1 MYYQCCTGEESGMFD
16 KKKRN
21 VLLLFIVPALLMYVT
36 FWILP
41 VLMSFFYGV
50 TNWSGM
56 GEYKFIG
63 LNNFKYLL
71 KDGTMFNS
79 MKNTVIYAVF
89 VVTYGNI
96 QALTLALIL
105 NKKLKAKGFFR
116 TVFYLPALF
125 STIVVAFLWS
135 YVYAP
140 YYGMISE
147 IFNKLGLDVVPN
159 LLGQKGT
166 SLLAS
171 AFVETWKTS
180 GTMTII
186 YLAGLQNISEEVI
199 ESAKIDGCTGWQAI
213 RFVKI
218 PMLSN
223 TITINVMLGLIGGF
237 KSFDYVFALTGG
249 GPGNSSSTLM
259 YSIYKMAFV
268 ESQFGKAEALAAVAF
283 LFILMISV
291 IVLRIMK
298 RKELEA

>member
-1 MYYQCCTGEESGMFD
+1 MFD

-116 TVFYLPALF
+116 TIFYLPALF

>member
-1 MYYQCCTGEESGMFD
+1 MFD

-56 GEYKFIG
+56 GDYKFIG

-147 IFNKLGLDVVPN
+147 VFHKLGLSVVPN
-159 LLGQKGT
+159 LLGQKET

-283 LFILMISV
+283 VFILIISV
-291 IVLRIMK
+291 IVLHIMK

>member
-1 MYYQCCTGEESGMFD
+1 MFD

-105 NKKLKAKGFFR
+105 NKKLKAKGFYR

-147 IFNKLGLDVVPN
+147 IFNKLGLDIVPN

-283 LFILMISV
+283 IFILIISV

>member
-1 MYYQCCTGEESGMFD
+1 MFD

-283 LFILMISV
+283 LFILMVSV

>member
-1 MYYQCCTGEESGMFD
+1 MFD

-125 STIVVAFLWS
+125 STTVVAFLWS

-147 IFNKLGLDVVPN
+147 IFNKLGLDIVPN

-283 LFILMISV
+283 IFILIISV

>member
-1 MYYQCCTGEESGMFD
+1 MFD

-199 ESAKIDGCTGWQAI
+199 ESAKIDGCTGWQVI

>member
-1 MYYQCCTGEESGMFD
+1 MFD

-283 LFILMISV
+283 LFILIISV

>member
-1 MYYQCCTGEESGMFD
+1 MFAGEESGMFD

-56 GEYKFIG
+56 GDYKFIG

-147 IFNKLGLDVVPN
+147 IFDKLGLSVVPN
-159 LLGQKGT
+159 LLGQKET

-249 GPGNSSSTLM
+249 GPGSSSSTLM

-283 LFILMISV
+283 VFILIISV
-291 IVLRIMK
+291 IVLKIMK

>member
-1 MYYQCCTGEESGMFD
+1 MFD

-147 IFNKLGLDVVPN
+147 IFNKLGLDIVPN

-218 PMLSN
+218 PMLFN

-283 LFILMISV
+283 IFILIISV

>member
-1 MYYQCCTGEESGMFD
+1 MFD
-16 KKKRN
+16 KKKRK

>member
-1 MYYQCCTGEESGMFD
+1 MFD

-147 IFNKLGLDVVPN
+147 IFNKLGQDIVPN

-283 LFILMISV
+283 IFILIISV

>member
-1 MYYQCCTGEESGMFD
+1 MFD

-147 IFNKLGLDVVPN
+147 IFNKLGLDIVPN

-283 LFILMISV
+283 VFILIISV

>member
-1 MYYQCCTGEESGMFD
+1 MFD

-56 GEYKFIG
+56 GDYKFIG

-147 IFNKLGLDVVPN
+147 IFDKLGISVVPN
-159 LLGQKGT
+159 LLGQKET

-249 GPGNSSSTLM
+249 GPGSSSSTLM

-283 LFILMISV
+283 VFILIISV
-291 IVLRIMK
+291 IVLKIMK

>member
-1 MYYQCCTGEESGMFD
+1 MFD

>member
-1 MYYQCCTGEESGMFD
+1 MFD

-56 GEYKFIG
+56 GDYKFIG
-63 LNNFKYLL
+63 MNNFKYLL

-147 IFNKLGLDVVPN
+147 IFDKLGLSVVPN
-159 LLGQKGT
+159 LLGQKET

-249 GPGNSSSTLM
+249 GPGSSSSTLM

-283 LFILMISV
+283 VFILIISV
-291 IVLRIMK
+291 IVLKIMK

>member
-1 MYYQCCTGEESGMFD
+1 MFD

-56 GEYKFIG
+56 GDYKFIG

-147 IFNKLGLDVVPN
+147 IFDKLGISVVPN
-159 LLGQKGT
+159 LLGQKET

-249 GPGNSSSTLM
+249 GPGSSSSTLM

-283 LFILMISV
+283 VFILIISV
-291 IVLRIMK
+291 TVLKIMK

>member
-1 MYYQCCTGEESGMFD
+1 MNLKSGEESGMFD

-147 IFNKLGLDVVPN
+147 IFNKLGLDIVPN

-283 LFILMISV
+283 IFILIISV

>member
-1 MYYQCCTGEESGMFD
+1 MRLNLKSGEESGMFD

-147 IFNKLGLDVVPN
+147 IFNKLGLDIVPN

-268 ESQFGKAEALAAVAF
+268 ESQFG
-283 LFILMISV
+283 
-291 IVLRIMK
+291 
-298 RKELEA
+298 

>member
-1 MYYQCCTGEESGMFD
+1 MFD

-56 GEYKFIG
+56 GDYKFIG

-147 IFNKLGLDVVPN
+147 VFHKLGLSVVPN
-159 LLGQKGT
+159 LLGQKET

-283 LFILMISV
+283 VFILIISV

>member
-1 MYYQCCTGEESGMFD
+1 MFD

-56 GEYKFIG
+56 GDYKFIG

-147 IFNKLGLDVVPN
+147 VFHKLGFSVVPN
-159 LLGQKGT
+159 LLGQKET

-283 LFILMISV
+283 VFILIISV

>member
-1 MYYQCCTGEESGMFD
+1 MFD

-147 IFNKLGLDVVPN
+147 IFNKLGQDIVPN

-218 PMLSN
+218 PMQSN

-283 LFILMISV
+283 IFILIISV

>member
-1 MYYQCCTGEESGMFD
+1 MFD

-96 QALTLALIL
+96 QALTLALVL

-147 IFNKLGLDVVPN
+147 IFNKLGLDIVPN

-283 LFILMISV
+283 IFILIISV

>member
-1 MYYQCCTGEESGMFD
+1 MFD

-249 GPGNSSSTLM
+249 GPGNSSSTLK

>member
-1 MYYQCCTGEESGMFD
+1 MFD

-63 LNNFKYLL
+63 PNNFKYLL

-147 IFNKLGLDVVPN
+147 IFNKLGLDIVPN

-283 LFILMISV
+283 IFILIISV

>member
-1 MYYQCCTGEESGMFD
+1 MFD

-147 IFNKLGLDVVPN
+147 IFNKLGLDIVPN

-283 LFILMISV
+283 IFILIISV

>member
-1 MYYQCCTGEESGMFD
+1 MFD

-56 GEYKFIG
+56 GDYKFIG

-147 IFNKLGLDVVPN
+147 IFDKLGLSVVPN
-159 LLGQKGT
+159 LLGQKET

-249 GPGNSSSTLM
+249 GPGSSSSTLM

-283 LFILMISV
+283 VFILIISV
-291 IVLRIMK
+291 IVLKIMK

>member
-1 MYYQCCTGEESGMFD
+1 MFD

-21 VLLLFIVPALLMYVT
+21 VLLLLIVPALLMYVT

-147 IFNKLGLDVVPN
+147 IFNKLGLDIVPN

-283 LFILMISV
+283 IFILIISV

>member
-1 MYYQCCTGEESGMFD
+1 MFD

-147 IFNKLGLDVVPN
+147 IFNKLGLDIVPN

-171 AFVETWKTS
+171 AFVENWKTS

-283 LFILMISV
+283 IFILIISV

>member
-199 ESAKIDGCTGWQAI
+199 ESAKIDGCTGWQVI

-283 LFILMISV
+283 LFILMVSV

>member
-1 MYYQCCTGEESGMFD
+1 MFD

-147 IFNKLGLDVVPN
+147 IFNKLGLDIVPN

-166 SLLAS
+166 S
-171 AFVETWKTS
+171 
-180 GTMTII
+180 
-186 YLAGLQNISEEVI
+186 
-199 ESAKIDGCTGWQAI
+199 D
-213 RFVKI
+213 R
-218 PMLSN
+218 
-223 TITINVMLGLIGGF
+223 
-237 KSFDYVFALTGG
+237 KSV
-249 GPGNSSSTLM
+249 
-259 YSIYKMAFV
+259 V
-268 ESQFGKAEALAAVAF
+268 
-283 LFILMISV
+283 
-291 IVLRIMK
+291 
-298 RKELEA
+298 

>member
-1 MYYQCCTGEESGMFD
+1 MREMFAGEESGMFD

-56 GEYKFIG
+56 GDYKFIG

-147 IFNKLGLDVVPN
+147 IFDKLGLSVVPN
-159 LLGQKGT
+159 LLGQKET

-249 GPGNSSSTLM
+249 GPGSSSSTLM

-283 LFILMISV
+283 VFILIISV
-291 IVLRIMK
+291 IVLKIMK

>member
-1 MYYQCCTGEESGMFD
+1 MFD

-41 VLMSFFYGV
+41 VLMSFFFCF

>member
-1 MYYQCCTGEESGMFD
+1 MFD

-199 ESAKIDGCTGWQAI
+199 ESAKIDGCTGWQVI

-283 LFILMISV
+283 LFILMVSV

>member
-1 MYYQCCTGEESGMFD
+1 MFD

-41 VLMSFFYGV
+41 VLMSFLYGV

-147 IFNKLGLDVVPN
+147 IFNKLGLDIVPN

-283 LFILMISV
+283 IFILIISV